1 MDHAALSA
9 HNKVSVEA
17 VREGVPTAHELERW
31 ARAYPFRGFVDCV
44 AARGDEG
51 FVMFNNADDIVA
63 AHYFYLGPASFES
76 GTLMLWSH
84 LARNSRWVYDVGA
97 FSGVFTLAAIA
108 ANRNCRTMAF
118 EPSFVTFA
126 RLLVNIQANGFG
138 GHIAPLRV
146 GLGAVVGEAELR
158 HSAGI
163 YVMGS
168 NETFVTEKI
177 GEPWFSESV
186 PVLTLDHILSHQD
199 ELRSELVIPTRF
211 EGADL
216 IKIDVEGF
224 EFEVLTGM
232 RETLEA
238 HRPAVI
244 VEVLDHQDKF
254 EDAEQIMA
262 RIEVLRT
269 CFGADWLVFH
279 IDEISGALSRQIGG
293 RNHLFIH
300 SAEIERLNSL
310 LIT

>member
-9 HNKVSVEA
+9 HNKVAVKA
-17 VREGVPTAHELERW
+17 VRDGVPAVHELERW

-44 AARGDEG
+44 AARGDDG

-63 AHYFYLGPASFES
+63 AHYFYLGPASFEP

-84 LARNSRWVYDVGA
+84 LARRSRWVYDVGA

-108 ANRNCRTMAF
+108 ANGNCRAMAF

-138 GHIAPLRV
+138 GHIAPLRA
-146 GLGAVVGEAELR
+146 GLGATVGAAELR

-168 NETFVTEKI
+168 NETFVPEKI
-177 GEPWFSESV
+177 GDPWFAESV
-186 PVLTLDHILSHQD
+186 PVLTLDHILTHQD

-216 IKIDVEGF
+216 VKIDVEGF

-244 VEVLDHQDKF
+244 VEVLDDQDRF
-254 EDAEQIMA
+254 ENAEQIMA

-269 CFGADWLVFH
+269 CFGADWLVLH
-279 IDEISGALSRQIGG
+279 IDEASGALSEKIGG

-300 SAEIERLNSL
+300 ESKIGWLDGLAV
-310 LIT
+310 T

>member
-9 HNKVSVEA
+9 RNSDAVKA
-17 VREGVPTAHELERW
+17 VRDKVPTAHDIEQW

-44 AARGDEG
+44 AARGDQG

-63 AHYFYLGPASFES
+63 AHYLYLGPASFEP

-84 LARNSRWVYDVGA
+84 LARQSRWVYDIGA
-97 FSGVFTLAAIA
+97 FSGVFALAAIA
-108 ANRNCRTMAF
+108 ANGDCRAMAF

-126 RLLVNIQANGFG
+126 RLLVNIQANGFDG
-138 GHIAPLRV
+138 CIAPLRA
-146 GLGAVVGEAELR
+146 GLGAAVGAGELR

-168 NETFVTEKI
+168 NETFVPEKI
-177 GEPWFSESV
+177 GQPWFSESV
-186 PVLTLDHILSHQD
+186 PILTLDHILSHQD

-232 RETLEA
+232 RETLEMY
-238 HRPAVI
+238 RPVVI
-244 VEVLDHQDKF
+244 VEVLDDQDRF
-254 EDAEQIMA
+254 ENVEEIMA
-262 RIEVLRT
+262 RIEVLRA
-269 CFGADWLVFH
+269 CFGADWRVFH
-279 IDEISGALSRQIGG
+279 IDEASGALSQRIGG

-300 SAEIERLNSL
+300 ESKIGWLRSQ
-310 LIT
+310 T